1 MTEINKNDYVFPR
14 FSGCLTG
21 RLVLKENKGKFM
33 MLYFDNTDSKSKLT
47 KYVLLAWATG
57 SDTYTV
63 SGVDVASLPIDT
75 VCKCGFDISK
85 TEKGQQ
91 TKLNYVKKVY
101 SSTISSKGG
110 SSADLYAKQF
120 FLMLIKRAYP
130 RCLIANLAVRKYLD
144 GSIYLSA
151 WDNSINTCYEVTQKG
166 DNWQIKRF
174 KSGDN
179 AEKDAVVTVDGKSY
193 DVLTKEYK

>member
-1 MTEINKNDYVFPR
+1 MPEFSKKDYPFPR

-21 RLVLKENKGKFM
+21 KLVYKETKDKYM
-33 MLYFDNTDSKSKLT
+33 MLYFENMDSNSKLT
-47 KYVLLAWATG
+47 KYVLLAWSTG
-57 SDTYTV
+57 TGYKV
-63 SGVDVASLPIDT
+63 SGVDAAELTIGT

-91 TKLNYVKKVY
+91 TKLNYIKIV
-101 SSTISSKGG
+101 SSNNSSIEKNVEQ
-110 SSADLYAKQF
+110 YAKQF

-130 RCLIANLAVRKYLD
+130 RCLIANLAIRKFLD

-193 DVLTKEYK
+193 DVLTREYQ

>member
-14 FSGCLTG
+14 FSSCLTG
-21 RLVLKENKGKFM
+21 RLVHKEGNDKFI
-33 MLYFDNTDSKSKLT
+33 MLYFDNIDSKSKLAR
-47 KYVLLAWATG
+47 YVLLAWATG
-57 SDTYTV
+57 NSYTV
-63 SGVDVASLPIDT
+63 SGVDVASLPINT
-75 VCKCGFDISK
+75 VCKCGFEISK

-91 TKLNYVKKVY
+91 TKLNYVKKVS
-101 SSTISSKGG
+101 SSTTSFKGG
-110 SSADLYAKQF
+110 SSAELYAKQF

-179 AEKDAVVTVDGKSY
+179 AEKDAIVTIDGKSY
-193 DVLTKEYK
+193 DVLTKAYK